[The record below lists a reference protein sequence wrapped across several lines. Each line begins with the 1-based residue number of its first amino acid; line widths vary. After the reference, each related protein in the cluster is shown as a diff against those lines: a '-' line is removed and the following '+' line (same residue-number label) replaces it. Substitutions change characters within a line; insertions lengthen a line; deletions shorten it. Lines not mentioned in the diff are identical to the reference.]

1 MSSPKLLIALGALA
15 LLAPADA
22 LAGSSAGSNGKIV
35 FARLVAPNLHDIF
48 VADPNGANAV
58 DLTPGTASDNRDPAV
73 SPDGTRIVFASSRS
87 NAYNLFVIN
96 LNGTGSPIRLLAS
109 PHNEFYPAWS
119 PDGNMIA
126 YSEDSG
132 DANALLDLRLVDAGG
147 ANAMV
152 ISARVGNDMQPAFS
166 PDGAVLT
173 FSSAGGIWEGSAPKL
188 LTSAQ
193 KLFPSGTG
201 ANPDVSPTWSPTS
214 SQYAANLNGK
224 LYVSKPDGSSVA
236 SINVD
241 APTDGR
247 LVWSPDGSLLL
258 FNTAAGLFT
267 VKPDGSGLNQVT
279 SNAGDVAGDW
289 VPGIANVR
297 IPQIVGD
304 LTLGTTLIGD
314 SGVWVGSPSI
324 SYAYQW
330 ERCNPPGASGCQAI
344 PGATAATYTT
354 TVTDL
359 NAALRLYVTASSPLG
374 SGTAASAG
382 LGEIGNPISAGL
394 PTISGTPGVGKVL
407 LAGTG
412 TVGSGLGSAPLAFA
426 FQWRRCDTT
435 GNACVD
441 VLGATNPSYT
451 VVVADSR
458 ATLRLVV
465 TATNST
471 GSATATS
478 LATAVVGGL
487 APANIALPVIAGQPV
502 IGQLL
507 TASTGTWTG
516 ISNAVFSYQWK
527 SCAATGD
534 QCIALAG
541 ATGSTYVVTPAEVG
555 FTILVTVT
563 GVTVNGIVSA
573 DSAPTPIAG
582 ASYTDPGPGFPGST
596 IDPRLLGNAT
606 VGSTLKLTD
615 GGFVG
620 AKLSYAYQW
629 QRCDTTGSTCGPVPG
644 ARAASYKVKQAD
656 RGWTIRAFVT
666 ASNSAGSVSAVSDGT
681 VTVVSA
687 PSIRLAASK
696 KHVRHA
702 TAKAGRKVVPKAKPH
717 VKARRLATRSSP
729 LG

>member
-1 MSSPKLLIALGALA
+1 MPSRKLLIALGALA
-15 LLAPADA
+15 LLAPAHA

-35 FARLVAPNLHDIF
+35 FARLVSPGVHDIF
-48 VADPNGANAV
+48 VADTNGANAV
-58 DLTPGTASDNRDPAV
+58 DLTPGTGSDNRDPAV
-73 SPDGTRIVFASSRS
+73 SPDGTRIVFASNRS

-96 LNGTGSPIRLLAS
+96 LDRTGSPIRLIAAA
-109 PHNEFYPAWS
+109 HDEFYPAWS

-132 DANALLDLRLVDAGG
+132 DPSALLDLKLVDAGG
-147 ANAMV
+147 LNATV
-152 ISARVGNDMQPAFS
+152 ISARIGNDIQPAFS
-166 PDGAVLT
+166 PDGAFLT
-173 FSSAGGIWEGSAPKL
+173 FSSAGGIWEGPAPKL
-188 LTSAQ
+188 LSSAQ

-201 ANPDVSPTWSPTS
+201 AAPHVSPTWSPVS
-214 SQYAANLNGK
+214 SRYAANLNGK
-224 LYVSKPDGSSVA
+224 IFVSKPDGSSLA
-236 SINVD
+236 YINVD

-247 LVWSPDGSLLL
+247 LIWSPDGSLLL
-258 FNTAAGLFT
+258 YSTGAGLFT
-267 VKPDGSGLNQVT
+267 VKPDGTGVT
-279 SNAGDVAGDW
+279 QLTASPGDVAGDW

-297 IPQIVGD
+297 IPQIAGT
-304 LTLGTTLIGD
+304 LTLGSTLIGD

-324 SYAYQW
+324 SYTYQW
-330 ERCNPPGASGCQAI
+330 ERCNPPGAAGCQAI

-394 PTISGTPGVGKVL
+394 PTITGTPALGKVL

-412 TVGSGLGSAPLAFA
+412 TVGSGLGTAPLTFA
-426 FQWRRCDTT
+426 FQWRRCDPT

-441 VLGATNPSYT
+441 VLAATNPSYT
-451 VVVADSR
+451 VVAAD
-458 ATLRLVV
+458 AGDTLRLVV
-465 TATNST
+465 TATNTT

-516 ISNAVFSYQWK
+516 ISTAVFSYQWK

-534 QCIALAG
+534 QCLPLTG
-541 ATGSTYVVTPAEVG
+541 ATNSTYVVTPAEVG

-573 DSAPTPIAG
+573 DSVPTPIAG
-582 ASYTDPGPGFPGST
+582 ASYADPGPGFPGTT
-596 IDPRLLGNAT
+596 IDPRLLGNAM

-629 QRCDTTGSTCGPVPG
+629 QRCNTTGSNCGPVPG

-656 RGWTIRAFVT
+656 RGSTIRAFVT
-666 ASNSAGSVSAVSDGT
+666 ASNSAGSVSTVSDGT
-681 VTVVSA
+681 ATVVSA
-687 PSIRLAASK
+687 PRVRVAASK
-696 KHVRHA
+696 KHVHHA
-702 TAKAGRKVVPKAKPH
+702 TAKAGRKVVAKAKHP
-717 VKARRLATRSSP
+717 VKARR
-729 LG
+729 